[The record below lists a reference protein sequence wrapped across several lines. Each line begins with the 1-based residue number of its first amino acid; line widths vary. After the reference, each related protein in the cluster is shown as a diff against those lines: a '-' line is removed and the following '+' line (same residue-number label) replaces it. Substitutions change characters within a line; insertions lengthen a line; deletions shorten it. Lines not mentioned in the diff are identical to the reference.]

1 MAAGGREA
9 GGGEGGREGGNE
21 EGPERDLRDQ
31 RPNPRPTSLSHVR
44 VRMGRLKD
52 FFKTYPSKYDT
63 EAGAETESR
72 DKGRIG
78 QVAYVILECP
88 WIPEPLFIPLPDPER
103 NTTRNHTKPRREEE
117 ENARQSCS

>member
-1 MAAGGREA
+1 MQTLDGRRRPR
-9 GGGEGGREGGNE
+9 GRREGGNE

-63 EAGAETESR
+63 EAGAETETKAGS
-72 DKGRIG
+72 DKEVVRKLHI
-78 QVAYVILECP
+78 
-88 WIPEPLFIPLPDPER
+88 
-103 NTTRNHTKPRREEE
+103 
-117 ENARQSCS
+117 